1 MSEIHKLDLGT
12 WRTEKVVDEERYIR
26 SFAATR
32 DGKKIAM
39 VSAFDDTVVK
49 SEGESRVDVWADGK
63 VVTPLIDAYRK
74 NPKNCDWYFHGP

>member
-49 SEGESRVDVWADGK
+49 SEGESRVDGRQGRDAAD
-63 VVTPLIDAYRK
+63 
-74 NPKNCDWYFHGP
+74 